1 MRTEVADMAL
11 VAHKWLEAVPHAV
24 LMVREG
30 VRPTELTP
38 VDVRV
43 HRIVSEPELR
53 ALRRPRL
60 P

>member
-11 VAHKWLEAVPHAV
+11 VVIKWLEAVPHAV
-24 LMVREG
+24 LMIREG

-38 VDVRV
+38 VEVGA
-43 HRIVSEPELR
+43 HRIMSEPELR

-60 P
+60 L